1 MSSDPEEGY
10 VHRPGDHDAGDGDGT
25 GATGEPAEPD
35 KPGTTDATGAADVA
49 ASSDAD
55 AAPLPGP
62 TPDGFGDRGWVLVAT
77 VVLAFLVIPGIIYLR
92 PALPGEAGVPFVVA
106 MLILPLVPALLLG
119 LTAVWSM
126 SASRR
131 R

>member
-10 VHRPGDHDAGDGDGT
+10 VHRPEALDASDEGGDE
-25 GATGEPAEPD
+25 TGEP
-35 KPGTTDATGAADVA
+35 DATSAAGAAA
-49 ASSDAD
+49 HSDAD
-55 AAPLPGP
+55 ADTAPLPGP
-62 TPDGFGDRGWVLVAT
+62 PPDGFGDRGWVLVAT

-92 PALPGEAGVPFVVA
+92 PALPGEAGVPFIVA

>member
-1 MSSDPEEGY
+1 MSSETDEGY
-10 VHRPGDHDAGDGDGT
+10 VHRPDERNEA
-25 GATGEPAEPD
+25 
-35 KPGTTDATGAADVA
+35 GAAGEDDPTEDGVDSSGQSREDG
-49 ASSDAD
+49 AS
-55 AAPLPGP
+55 LPGSE
-62 TPDGFGDRGWVLVAT
+62 PDGFGDRGWVLVAS

-106 MLILPLVPALLLG
+106 MLILPLVPAVLLG

-126 SASRR
+126 AASRR